1 MQLDKLYNRGAYVVN
16 GRFNHIFMGSELEVL
31 KLTQHKYD
39 RHDLA
44 NAYRFIADIIENGDF
59 PWPGN
64 FPLKNPEESVKINN
78 KKNKGK

>member
-1 MQLDKLYNRGAYVVN
+1 MQLDKLYCEGAYVQN
-16 GRFNHIFMGSELEVL
+16 GHFNHIFMGSELEVL

-44 NAYRFIADIIENGDF
+44 EAYRFIADLIEFGDF
-59 PWPGN
+59 EWPGT
-64 FPLKNPEESVKINN
+64 FPLKKPENSVKITN